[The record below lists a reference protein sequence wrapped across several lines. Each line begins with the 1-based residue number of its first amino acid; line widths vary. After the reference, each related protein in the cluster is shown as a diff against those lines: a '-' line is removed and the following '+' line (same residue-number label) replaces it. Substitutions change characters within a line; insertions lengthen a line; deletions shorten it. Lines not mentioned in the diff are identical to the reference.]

1 MQIYHLFGSHAYC
14 FDCKFAPAHVKKI
27 FQVGAEKVDNEHVV
41 EAFLPKVV
49 DLGDAGWGR
58 VSEGAG
64 TATMVHTCS
73 AQRPIGTEF
82 VP

>member
-14 FDCKFAPAHVKKI
+14 LDCKFAPTHVEEV

-49 DLGDAGWGR
+49 NLGDAGCGT
-58 VSEGAG
+58 VSERADAM
-64 TATMVHTCS
+64 TRAHTCS
-73 AQRPIGTEF
+73 SQRPIGTEF